1 MTERGTGG
9 RAGRGVSEGVAG
21 SGVLAPELSEW
32 EAYGALSRTEQ
43 YDPYVDVRTARR
55 RLPSSA
61 WSGAAPARGL
71 RWLVLGLPRR
81 RKNSPQ
87 TTASPAMAKLRR
99 VNGPRVLG
107 FFPLG
112 HCPDAAFPAPR
123 DAPFG
128 PIEKRGE

>member
-1 MTERGTGG
+1 M
-9 RAGRGVSEGVAG
+9 
-21 SGVLAPELSEW
+21 APELSEW

-43 YDPYVDVRTARR
+43 CDPYVDVRTARR

-61 WSGAAPARGL
+61 WSGASSAEGL
-71 RWLVLGLPRR
+71 RWLMLGRQRR

-107 FFPLG
+107 FFPLWL
-112 HCPDAAFPAPR
+112 CPAAAAFPAAAFPAPR
-123 DAPFG
+123 DAPLRA
-128 PIEKRGE
+128 IEMRKKAQNEEVISMDMGK